1 MQCERCVMSDD
12 IAGIT
17 IGKSGQCNM
26 CDSHDAHER
35 KDKSLPDLFDRIRHD
50 GRGRQYDCI
59 CGISGGLDSTYMV
72 RMAESFGMR
81 VLLVHFDN
89 GFNHHIAEENIKS
102 VIDRTGY
109 PMIRFHPDKT
119 VYNRLCLQLLA
130 TGLPDADIANDIG
143 MQKLVLMLAKQ
154 YDIKWVLNGH
164 NYQYEGWNPL
174 GWTYMDGRYLESIN
188 GRQLPDYMR
197 LGLAEQMLNG
207 VKQARPYYEID
218 DLSQAHMMKDC
229 EAWCGWLDYGGK
241 HCENLYTEWVTK
253 CYLSPRGIDKRRNY
267 LSADIRSGRIDK
279 HTAWSAL
286 NIPMVFSGDR
296 FTDLCERL
304 GVTKEY
310 MNLVCYNNHRIDR
323 ERFASYRGTL
333 KAIKPIVWVA
343 SKCDLVP
350 ESFYRKYCK

>member
-1 MQCERCVMSDD
+1 
-12 IAGIT
+12 
-17 IGKSGQCNM
+17 
-26 CDSHDAHER
+26 
-35 KDKSLPDLFDRIRHD
+35 
-50 GRGRQYDCI
+50 
-59 CGISGGLDSTYMV
+59 
-72 RMAESFGMR
+72 
-81 VLLVHFDN
+81 
-89 GFNHHIAEENIKS
+89 
-102 VIDRTGY
+102 
-109 PMIRFHPDKT
+109 
-119 VYNRLCLQLLA
+119 
-130 TGLPDADIANDIG
+130 
-143 MQKLVLMLAKQ
+143 
-154 YDIKWVLNGH
+154 
-164 NYQYEGWNPL
+164 
-174 GWTYMDGRYLESIN
+174 
-188 GRQLPDYMR
+188 
-197 LGLAEQMLNG
+197 
-207 VKQARPYYEID
+207 
-218 DLSQAHMMKDC
+218 
-229 EAWCGWLDYGGK
+229 
-241 HCENLYTEWVTK
+241 VTK